1 MVNTAHDK
9 PIILIIDDTPS
20 NITLM
25 SGILNNTYKVKAAT
39 NGKKGLEVAA
49 TSPLPDL
56 ILLDIMMPEMDGYQV
71 CDALKKSSASSDIP
85 VIFLTAK
92 NESEDEE
99 KGLKMGAV
107 DYITKPVSPPIAL
120 SRIASH
126 VELFRQKKALI
137 ESQRALSDE
146 INEAASYIQSLLP
159 QKLDQDTIKSSWQH
173 IPCSALG
180 GDAFGH
186 HWLDDDHMAIFLIDV
201 CGHGVGAAMLC
212 ISAINS
218 LRSES
223 LANTDFK
230 SPASVLNGLNKAFP
244 MEAQNLKYFTMW
256 YGVYSQSTKSLK
268 FASAGHP
275 HAILLKKESDKDD
288 VSLNKLETKGIAI
301 GCFEEAEY
309 REEQVY
315 LASSNKL
322 YVFSDGVYEITDKN
336 DHEMTLENF
345 SDLVEKKFCDDNK
358 LQSADIYAEINHM
371 QKVAG
376 PLNDDFSILEL
387 IFKHN

>member
-1 MVNTAHDK
+1 MVNSAQDK

-25 SGILNNTYKVKAAT
+25 SGILSNAYKVKAAT
-39 NGKKGLEVAA
+39 NGKKGLEIAVA
-49 TSPLPDL
+49 SPRPDL

-71 CDALKKSSASSDIP
+71 CDALKKSSVTSDIP

-173 IPCSALG
+173 IPCRTRWG
-180 GDAFGH
+180 
-186 HWLDDDHMAIFLIDV
+186 
-201 CGHGVGAAMLC
+201 C
-212 ISAINS
+212 I
-218 LRSES
+218 RTP
-223 LANTDFK
+223 LA
-230 SPASVLNGLNKAFP
+230 
-244 MEAQNLKYFTMW
+244 
-256 YGVYSQSTKSLK
+256 
-268 FASAGHP
+268 
-275 HAILLKKESDKDD
+275 
-288 VSLNKLETKGIAI
+288 
-301 GCFEEAEY
+301 
-309 REEQVY
+309 
-315 LASSNKL
+315 
-322 YVFSDGVYEITDKN
+322 
-336 DHEMTLENF
+336 
-345 SDLVEKKFCDDNK
+345 
-358 LQSADIYAEINHM
+358 
-371 QKVAG
+371 
-376 PLNDDFSILEL
+376 
-387 IFKHN
+387 